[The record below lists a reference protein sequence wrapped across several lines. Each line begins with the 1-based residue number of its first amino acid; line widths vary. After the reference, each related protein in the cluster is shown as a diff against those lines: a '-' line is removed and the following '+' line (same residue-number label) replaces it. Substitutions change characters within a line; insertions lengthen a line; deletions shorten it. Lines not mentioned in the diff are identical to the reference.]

1 MEDLSKLDSTAF
13 DISSII
19 SRNYP
24 KEYQIILGI
33 NNDVDCD
40 WAISHARKLLS
51 DVRELNDDVERSE
64 RLERITLINE
74 EIIKYQNKRLK
85 DLGLPTISEDD
96 SRISPCKSVRHEVNT
111 SMIETST
118 SDRCLVFLIIIIIFI
133 FIVFYR

>member
-85 DLGLPTISEDD
+85 DLGLPTISENN
-96 SRISPCKSVRHEVNT
+96 SRISPCKRVRHEVNT
-111 SMIETST
+111 SRIETST
-118 SDRCLVFLIIIIIFI
+118 SDRCLVFLILTIILI
-133 FIVFYR
+133 FIVVL